1 MTQELTGPERLLVQ
15 QITQAL
21 RSKSQYDQWFAEF
34 DAEGINRLRALGRRA
49 ARDLGWKVRTFATDP
64 DRSEDRGVRVIIAVT
79 ESSPLH
85 EELQR
90 IRGAKAIRRA
100 FADGSFDPGH
110 GDG

>member
-1 MTQELTGPERLLVQ
+1 MAKELTGPERLLLQ

-34 DAEGINRLRALGRRA
+34 DAEGINRLHALGRRA
-49 ARDLGWKVRTFATDP
+49 ARDLGWKVRTFATVP
-64 DRSEDRGVRVIIAVT
+64 DRSEDRGVRVIIVVT

-85 EELQR
+85 EDLQR

-100 FADGSFDPGH
+100 FVDWKIDPSHRNG
-110 GDG
+110 